1 MDSIGSLRM
10 KKMNNKATSI
20 RWRVLGILV
29 FASFVS
35 YLLRSNIS
43 LAAPV
48 MIADLGLTEIEWGWI
63 LAAFITGYAIFQFPG
78 GLLGDR
84 FGPRRVLAIIAV
96 LWGIMTIVTSL
107 VPGQETASTGL
118 IIVSLILV
126 RFLVG
131 VVQAPVF
138 PVMNVSIMRWFPVG
152 GWGFPTGLTSTGL
165 TLGVA
170 ASAPVLAWMITQY
183 GWRLSFIILSP
194 FGFLLA
200 ALWWWYARDWPA
212 DHPAISQVEIDLIRD
227 KRSFEPDD
235 EDASPAWWRV
245 LKNRDVMLL
254 TLSYCCMNYVFY
266 SVFNWFFY
274 YLVEIRHFS
283 VQEAGFVT
291 SSQWIAGAVGAA
303 LGGWVCDKLCKR
315 LGLRWGCRWPV
326 IVGMV
331 ASAAL
336 LIVGAMHSS
345 PYVAVAMLA
354 LCFFFNQLSDAAYW
368 ASSIA
373 IGGIHAGAAGGV
385 LNTGGNIFGIL
396 NAILVPVIA
405 HAFGWTF
412 AIASGAVF
420 ALIGAG
426 LMLLVRADCPLD
438 SAD

>member
-1 MDSIGSLRM
+1 MNSIGYLRV
-10 KKMNNKATSI
+10 KKMNNKASSI

-43 LAAPV
+43 IAAPV
-48 MIADLGLTEIEWGWI
+48 MIADLGLTEIQWGWI
-63 LAAFITGYAIFQFPG
+63 LAAFTTGYAIFQFPG

-84 FGPRRVLAIIAV
+84 FGPRRVLTIIAV

-165 TLGVA
+165 TLGVT

-183 GWRLSFIILSP
+183 GWRLSFVILAP

-200 ALWWWYARDWPA
+200 ALWWWYTRDWPA
-212 DHPAISQVEIDLIRD
+212 DHPAINQVEIDLIRD
-227 KRSFEPDD
+227 KRSFEHDD
-235 EDASPAWWRV
+235 EDASPAWRRV

-254 TLSYCCMNYVFY
+254 TLSYFCMTYVFY

-303 LGGWVCDKLCKR
+303 LGGWICDKLCKR
-315 LGLRWGCRWPV
+315 LGMRWGCRWPV

-331 ASAAL
+331 ASALL
-336 LIVGAMHSS
+336 LIVGAVHSS
-345 PYVAVAMLA
+345 PYVAVVTLA
-354 LCFFFNQLSDAAYW
+354 LCFFFNQLTEAAYW
-368 ASSIA
+368 AGSIA
-373 IGGIHAGAAGGV
+373 IGGMHAGAAGGV
-385 LNTGGNIFGIL
+385 LNTGGNASGIL
-396 NAILVPVIA
+396 NAVLVPVFA

-412 AIASGAVF
+412 AIASGAIF
-420 ALIGAG
+420 ALVGAG
-426 LMLLVRADCPLD
+426 LMLLVRADRPLD